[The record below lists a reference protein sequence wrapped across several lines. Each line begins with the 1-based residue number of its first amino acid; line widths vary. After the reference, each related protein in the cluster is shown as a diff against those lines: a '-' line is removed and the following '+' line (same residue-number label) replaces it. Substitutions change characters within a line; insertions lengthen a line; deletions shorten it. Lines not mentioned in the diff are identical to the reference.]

1 MPFKPLSTV
10 LLVSPTCI
18 CLLFLQVTEKPMLI
32 LDFLEHSH
40 IAQLV
45 DSLGTQRFPLF
56 HNHLL
61 HKINRL
67 LRTGELRCCRWHMYT
82 DIQGSWDIFQV
93 LIQAWMLRLAL
104 LCKTFTHGAFLLKAL
119 LFCFFSWWSLLQTFP
134 FLLYIPF
141 LFPLYSSIT
150 DYHNL
155 RSLKKHKFIVSHFL

>member
-1 MPFKPLSTV
+1 MPCKPLSTV

-32 LDFLEHSH
+32 LNFLEHSH

-67 LRTGELRCCRWHMYT
+67 LRTGELRCCRWHMHT

-93 LIQAWMLRLAL
+93 LIQARMLRLAL

-119 LFCFFSWWSLLQTFP
+119 LFCFFHDGPYYRHFP
-134 FLLYIPF
+134 FYSIFPFYSLCILPLL
-141 LFPLYSSIT
+141 IT
-150 DYHNL
+150 TTL
-155 RSLKKHKFIVSHFL
+155 EP